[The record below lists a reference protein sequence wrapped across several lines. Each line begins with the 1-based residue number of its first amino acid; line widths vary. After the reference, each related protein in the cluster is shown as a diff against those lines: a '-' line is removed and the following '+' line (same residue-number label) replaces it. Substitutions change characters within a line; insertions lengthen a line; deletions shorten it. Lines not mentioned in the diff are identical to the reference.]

1 MSNDQSSDETGPGL
15 SARDHA
21 ERALRDERKLLAS
34 VLQDLPLGVGVYDR
48 DGNLTHFNQTLRD
61 YARIDRLPSRQPAET
76 RRWRGYDADG
86 RLIAPS
92 DYPSARA
99 LRGERV
105 MPGIDFLYGS
115 DDAPERWLRVSAV
128 PFRREGA
135 DGDEAIVVV
144 QDIDDLKRA
153 SEQIE
158 AVAARYASQSRFLE
172 ATLSSIPDYVYA
184 FDAERRFAYANPVML
199 ALFGLTAEEMI
210 GRNFED
216 LGYPPELARHL
227 NDDMDRVFKDA
238 VIVEDEVYF
247 ESPTGHA
254 AYLSY
259 LWGPIRAEDGS
270 VELVVGVSRDTSE
283 RRSLE
288 ETSKRSEARLRA
300 ATDLVGLGIYS
311 WDPVTGALD
320 WDERLRRM
328 WGLAPDD
335 PVDMA
340 VYERGIH
347 PDDLALVRDAIAACV
362 DPAGDGRY
370 AIEYRVIGQNDG
382 ITRHIA
388 TSGRTEFR
396 HDRAIG
402 FIGAAIDVS
411 EQRRNEAAV
420 RASDAQFRSFA
431 ENSSNLLWIAE
442 TASGAILYRSAAFER
457 IFGVSL
463 EQAPGDL
470 ETWMEGV
477 HPDDRAGVLRAFDSV
492 KGGEVTQYEYRI
504 VRAPDDGVRWLRDT
518 SFPIRD
524 DHGAITRIGGI
535 AEDLT
540 EEDSRQVYI
549 VSVMGST
556 ARGLAGLVRAI
567 GYHARIFDSAAVFLD
582 IAPVLSAGC
591 VLVDLR
597 KQREDGLSIPREL
610 KARSIALPTIA
621 LDNRAAGAE
630 AAVTAMKAGAVD
642 FILAGDDSLLQE
654 KLAVVL
660 AECHAAI
667 RPATRNEGASAH
679 IARLT
684 PREHDVLVGLVDG
697 GTNKVIAQALGISP
711 RTVELH
717 RAQVMA
723 KSGAGSLTELGQ
735 IALAAG
741 IAPSDTA
748 GKARRPT

>member
-1 MSNDQSSDETGPGL
+1 MSNDQSSDETGPKP
-15 SARDHA
+15 SSHDHA

-61 YARIDRLPSRQPAET
+61 YARIDSLPSRQPAET

-92 DYPSARA
+92 DYPGARA

-115 DDAPERWLRVSAV
+115 DDGPERWLRVSAV
-128 PFRREGA
+128 PLRREGA

-144 QDIDDLKRA
+144 QNIDDLKRA

-216 LGYPPELARHL
+216 LDYPPELARHL
-227 NDDMDRVFKDA
+227 NDDMDRVLKDA

-254 AYLSY
+254 AYFSY

-283 RRSLE
+283 RRSFE

-320 WDERLRRM
+320 WDERLHRM

-335 PVDMA
+335 SVDMA
-340 VYERGIH
+340 VYESGIH
-347 PDDLALVRDAIAACV
+347 PDDLPLVRDAIAACV

-370 AIEYRVIGQNDG
+370 AIEYRVIGRDDG

-396 HDRAIG
+396 HDRAVG

-463 EQAPGDL
+463 DQAPGDL
-470 ETWMEGV
+470 QAWMKGA

-540 EEDSRQVYI
+540 KEDSRQVYI

-556 ARGLAGLVRAI
+556 ARRLAGLVRAV

-582 IAPVLSAGC
+582 IAPVLAAGC

-597 KQREDGLSIPREL
+597 KQRDDGLSIPREL

-621 LDNRAAGAE
+621 LDDRTAGAE

-642 FILAGDDSLLQE
+642 FILARDEPLLQA
-654 KLAVVL
+654 KLAAVL
-660 AECHAAI
+660 AECQAAF
-667 RPATRNEGASAH
+667 RPATRNEEASAQ
-679 IARLT
+679 IGRLT
-684 PREHDVLVGLVDG
+684 AREREVLVGLVDG
-697 GTNKVIAQALGISP
+697 GTNKVIAQGLGISP
-711 RTVELH
+711 RTVEVH
-717 RAQVMA
+717 RAQVMT
-723 KSGAGSLTELGQ
+723 KLGADSLTEVGQ

-741 IAPSDTA
+741 IAPSGTA
-748 GKARRPT
+748 LKARKPT

>member
-34 VLQDLPLGVGVYDR
+34 VLQNLPLGVGVYDR

-92 DYPSARA
+92 DYPGARA

-115 DDAPERWLRVSAV
+115 DDGPERWLRVSAV

-247 ESPTGHA
+247 ESTTGHA

-347 PDDLALVRDAIAACV
+347 PDDFALVRDAIAACV

-470 ETWMEGV
+470 EAWMEGV

-540 EEDSRQVYI
+540 KEDSRQVYI
-549 VSVMGST
+549 VSVMGPT

-597 KQREDGLSIPREL
+597 QQRDDGLSIPREL

-621 LDNRAAGAE
+621 LDDRTAGAE

-642 FILAGDDSLLQE
+642 FILASDEPLLQD

-660 AECHAAI
+660 AECQAAI
-667 RPATRNEGASAH
+667 RPATRNEEASAQ
-679 IARLT
+679 IGRLT
-684 PREHDVLVGLVDG
+684 AREREVLVGLVDG
-697 GTNKVIAQALGISP
+697 GTNKVIAQGLGISP

-717 RAQVMA
+717 RAQVMT
-723 KSGAGSLTELGQ
+723 KLGAGSLTELGQ

-741 IAPSDTA
+741 IAPSGTA
-748 GKARRPT
+748 GKARKPT

>member
-1 MSNDQSSDETGPGL
+1 MSNDQSSGETGPEPP
-15 SARDHA
+15 AHEDA

-61 YARIDRLPSRQPAET
+61 YARIDSLPSRQPAET

-86 RLIAPS
+86 RPIAPS
-92 DYPSARA
+92 DYPGARA

-105 MPGIDFLYGS
+105 MPGVDFLYGS
-115 DDAPERWLRVSAV
+115 DHGPERWLRVSAV

-184 FDAERRFAYANPVML
+184 FDAARRFAYVNPVML
-199 ALFGLTAEEMI
+199 ALFGLTAEELI

-216 LGYPPELARHL
+216 LDYPPELARHL

-254 AYLSY
+254 AYFSY

-320 WDERLRRM
+320 WDERLHRM

-340 VYERGIH
+340 VYESGIH

-370 AIEYRVIGQNDG
+370 AIEYRVIGQDDG

-396 HDRAIG
+396 HDRAVG

-442 TASGAILYRSAAFER
+442 TTSGAILYRSAAFER

-477 HPDDRAGVLRAFDSV
+477 HPDDRAGVLRALDSV

-504 VRAPDDGVRWLRDT
+504 VRAPDDGVRWMRDT

-540 EEDSRQVYI
+540 KEDSRQVYI

-556 ARGLAGLVRAI
+556 ARRLAGLVRAV

-582 IAPVLSAGC
+582 IAPVLAAGC

-597 KQREDGLSIPREL
+597 KQRDDGLSIPREL
-610 KARSIALPTIA
+610 KARSIDLPTIA
-621 LDNRAAGAE
+621 LDDRAAGAE

-642 FILAGDDSLLQE
+642 FILASDEPILRD
-654 KLAVVL
+654 KLAAVL
-660 AECHAAI
+660 AECQAAI
-667 RPATRNEGASAH
+667 RPATRNEKASAQ
-679 IARLT
+679 IGRLT
-684 PREHDVLVGLVDG
+684 AREREVLVGLVDG
-697 GTNKVIAQALGISP
+697 GTNKVIAQRLGISP
-711 RTVELH
+711 RTVEVH
-717 RAQVMA
+717 RAQVMT
-723 KSGAGSLTELGQ
+723 KLGADSLTELGQ

-741 IAPSDTA
+741 IAPSSTA
-748 GKARRPT
+748 GKARKPT